1 MTALHWGVEE
11 DRESLI
17 RLLLDNNA
25 DTNIGDKKVTPGTRA
40 RGWCMV
46 WIWCVVEVVV
56 VGEDGVS
63 DGCSKGVSMGIT
75 GEDEGEG
82 WGLA

>member
-1 MTALHWGVEE
+1 MHVGVEKGR
-11 DRESLI
+11 DESLI

-25 DTNIGDKKVTPGTRA
+25 DTNIVDEVTPGTRV

-56 VGEDGVS
+56 VGEDGAS
-63 DGCSKGVSMGIT
+63 DGFSKGVRMGFT
-75 GEDEGEG
+75 GGDEGEG
-82 WGLA
+82 RGG

>member
-1 MTALHWGVEE
+1 MHLGVEE
-11 DRESLI
+11 GRDESLI

-25 DTNIGDKKVTPGTRA
+25 DTNIVDKVTPGTRV

-63 DGCSKGVSMGIT
+63 DGCSKGVRM
-75 GEDEGEG
+75 EWDY
-82 WGLA
+82 WWR